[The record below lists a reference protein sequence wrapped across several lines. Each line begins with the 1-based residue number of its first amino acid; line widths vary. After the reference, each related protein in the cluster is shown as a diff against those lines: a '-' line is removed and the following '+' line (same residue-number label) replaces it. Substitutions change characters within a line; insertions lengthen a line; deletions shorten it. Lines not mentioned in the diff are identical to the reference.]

1 MKKIVIDATNA
12 TLGRL
17 SSYAAKQ
24 ALQGRE
30 VIILN
35 SEKAIIT
42 GKKIGIVK
50 AYKEKRSKGGTAM
63 RGPNFPGTAERIV
76 RRTIR
81 GMLPNYREGKGK
93 EAALKLRIAPRRV
106 QAPEPGRG
114 RGCELWIVE
123 GQGPGA
129 AIEHWGSFGH
139 SEVGGLAGPPRSAHH
154 GPPSLGSEISIP

>member
-1 MKKIVIDATNA
+1 MKTIVIDATNA

-76 RRTIR
+76 KRTIR
-81 GMLPNYREGKGK
+81 GMLPNYRT
-93 EAALKLRIAPRRV
+93 
-106 QAPEPGRG
+106 GRG
-114 RGCELWIVE
+114 RVALKRIKCY
-123 GQGPGA
+123 
-129 AIEHWGSFGH
+129 
-139 SEVGGLAGPPRSAHH
+139 VGMPKEFESGKKISAGREKTT
-154 GPPSLGSEISIP
+154 GKMVRVKEIAK

>member
-17 SSYAAKQ
+17 CSYAAKQ

-35 SEKAIIT
+35 SEKAVIT

-76 RRTIR
+76 KRTIR
-81 GMLPNYREGKGK
+81 GMLPDYRKGRGK
-93 EAALKLRIAPRRV
+93 EAFRRV
-106 QAPEPGRG
+106 LCYKGVPEEYKNEKLIKAGK
-114 RGCELWIVE
+114 EKHTAYVSVE
-123 GQGPGA
+123 
-129 AIEHWGSFGH
+129 
-139 SEVGGLAGPPRSAHH
+139 EVSKK
-154 GPPSLGSEISIP
+154 I